1 MDPDA
6 AIENLRQ
13 AIRVWREA
21 VVSGSADAEHET
33 AAEVISTV
41 ENLDDW
47 LSRGGHPPGAWA
59 PRAPAP
65 PDADAAYA
73 TYAEAASRFARAV
86 EYQAAKRVRSDFP
99 AATSIHLASE
109 YSEDLVLHVRLVAV
123 NGPTGLLADNRNG
136 SEVWDELTGEIEPY
150 LSWRG
155 QRHRHHSR
163 RPATGRR
170 GPGPPEREHDRG
182 DRRWPGPG
190 VRGDDRGH
198 RHRRPAAARRPA
210 HRGPGGHRPGAA
222 RTGRAA
228 GGRTHPAHRRAGE
241 NPRLRHIPVSGRHV
255 LRGRPERLPA
265 PLQPAGV
272 LPGHPRQLQHPRQL
286 PHGTQRRRRRRIRR
300 RHLSRCRSVRRP
312 LHRRGQRRLP
322 RRGR

>member
-109 YSEDLVLHVRLVAV
+109 YGEDLVLHVRLVAV

-150 LSWRG
+150 LSWLG
-155 QRHRHHSR
+155 QLESDDW
-163 RPATGRR
+163 TGLHQLDLESLL
-170 GPGPPEREHDRG
+170 GPPMSTPD
-182 DRRWPGPG
+182 
-190 VRGDDRGH
+190 
-198 RHRRPAAARRPA
+198 
-210 HRGPGGHRPGAA
+210 
-222 RTGRAA
+222 
-228 GGRTHPAHRRAGE
+228 
-241 NPRLRHIPVSGRHV
+241 
-255 LRGRPERLPA
+255 PA
-265 PLQPAGV
+265 PD
-272 LPGHPRQLQHPRQL
+272 HPTPPEGERQ
-286 PHGTQRRRRRRIRR
+286 
-300 RHLSRCRSVRRP
+300 
-312 LHRRGQRRLP
+312 
-322 RRGR
+322 